1 MCPVLC
7 LTVSTAP
14 LVTPEA
20 VPLDLE
26 PAGLGSRFLALLLD
40 WAIQAVVATA
50 LVLGLL
56 AAASGEGAG
65 VAQALILLLLF
76 LVLFGYPAASET
88 LWRGRTVG
96 KLALGLRVVTTEG
109 APVRFR
115 HAAIRAALGLIDF
128 FLTAGAAAVLSVLF
142 TRSNQRLGDLVAGTI
157 VLRERTGLAAPLPV
171 TFFAPPGLEGFA
183 ATLDA
188 SAVRA
193 EDYGA
198 VRAFLLRA
206 GDLQPRVRYDLAVRL
221 ATPLLARLQ
230 TRPPAGVPPEAF
242 LACVAAAYQHRSAA
256 GQAPGPAAPPPPP
269 PPAADPWVESPFEPP
284 RPPPGP
290 ASADGGFAPMG

>member
-1 MCPVLC
+1 V
-7 LTVSTAP
+7 P

-20 VPLDLE
+20 VPLELE
-26 PAGLGSRFLALLLD
+26 PAGLGSRFLALVLD

-50 LVLGLL
+50 LVVALLVATQGEWAGL
-56 AAASGEGAG
+56 
-65 VAQALILLLLF
+65 AQALIVLVLF
-76 LVLFGYPAASET
+76 LLMFGYPAASET

-115 HAAIRAALGLIDF
+115 HAAIRAALGMIDF
-128 FLTAGAAAVLSVLF
+128 FLTAGAGAVLSVLF

-157 VLRERTGLAAPLPV
+157 VLRERTGLRAPLPV
-171 TFFAPPGLEGFA
+171 TFVVPPGLEAYA
-183 ATLDA
+183 ASLDA
-188 SAVRA
+188 SAVRP

-198 VRAFLLRA
+198 VRTFLLRA
-206 GDLQPRVRYDLAVRL
+206 AALQPQVRYELAVTL

-242 LACVAAAYQHRSAA
+242 LACVAAAYQHRPS
-256 GQAPGPAAPPPPP
+256 GPAQVGPATADRALRTSAPPPPAIP
-269 PPAADPWVESPFEPP
+269 AAAPQSPTVQAGAPPAPTGD
-284 RPPPGP
+284 
-290 ASADGGFAPMG
+290 DGFAPMS

>member
-1 MCPVLC
+1 M
-7 LTVSTAP
+7 STAP

-20 VPLDLE
+20 VPLELE

-65 VAQALILLLLF
+65 VAQALIVLLLF

-88 LWRGRTVG
+88 LFRGRTVG

-115 HAAIRAALGLIDF
+115 HAAIRAALGMVDF
-128 FLTAGAAAVLSVLF
+128 FLTAGAGAVLSVLF
-142 TRSNQRLGDLVAGTI
+142 TRNNQRLGDLVAGTI
-157 VLRERTGLAAPLPV
+157 VLRERTGLAAPLAV
-171 TFFAPPGLEGFA
+171 TFVVPPDLEGYA
-183 ATLDA
+183 ASLDA

-206 GDLQPRVRYDLAVRL
+206 ADLQPRVRYDLAVRL

-256 GQAPGPAAPPPPP
+256 GQYPPP
-269 PPAADPWVESPFEPP
+269 PPAVAPAPGAQAPIPTGPADRSPFAPPDEPD
-284 RPPPGP
+284 PPAP
-290 ASADGGFAPMG
+290 APDGGFAPMS

>member
-1 MCPVLC
+1 M
-7 LTVSTAP
+7 STAP

-20 VPLDLE
+20 VPLELE

-40 WAIQAVVATA
+40 WAIQAAVAFA

-56 AAASGEGAG
+56 AAVSGEGAG

-115 HAAIRAALGLIDF
+115 HAAIRAALGMIDF
-128 FLTAGAAAVLSVLF
+128 LLTAGAAAVLSVLF
-142 TRSNQRLGDLVAGTI
+142 TSRNQRLGDLVAGTI
-157 VLRERTGLAAPLPV
+157 VLRERSGLAAPLPV
-171 TFFAPPGLEGFA
+171 TFLAPAGLEGYA
-183 ATLDA
+183 ASLDA

-206 GDLQPRVRYDLAVRL
+206 ADLQPTVRYELAVRL

-242 LACVAAAYQHRSAA
+242 LACVAAAYQHRSAG
-256 GQAPGPAAPPPPP
+256 GQPPGPAPATPVAPPPPSPFAPLPHERPTPAP
-269 PPAADPWVESPFEPP
+269 PPPSSEED
-284 RPPPGP
+284 
-290 ASADGGFAPMG
+290 GFAPMS